1 MKVALIQLWFGP
13 IPDYFQYHLETIK
26 NINLIDFYFF
36 TDQDLDIEQNN
47 FHYYKID
54 REYITGILS
63 HKLNRTIQILSD
75 KKFCDV
81 KAALADIF
89 YIYVKDYDYVGCYDI
104 DTLFGD
110 VNKFLLPHL
119 GHYDFISIG
128 KKPFYNRLS
137 GPFLIY
143 KNTEELRTLYKV
155 QEFTECMNNSTVD
168 FFEENVLNRLTN

>member
-36 TDQDLDIEQNN
+36 TDQDLNIEQNN

-81 KAALADIF
+81 KA
-89 YIYVKDYDYVGCYDI
+89 
-104 DTLFGD
+104 
-110 VNKFLLPHL
+110 
-119 GHYDFISIG
+119 
-128 KKPFYNRLS
+128 
-137 GPFLIY
+137 LIY
-143 KNTEELRTLYKV
+143 
-155 QEFTECMNNSTVD
+155 FTFM
-168 FFEENVLNRLTN
+168 